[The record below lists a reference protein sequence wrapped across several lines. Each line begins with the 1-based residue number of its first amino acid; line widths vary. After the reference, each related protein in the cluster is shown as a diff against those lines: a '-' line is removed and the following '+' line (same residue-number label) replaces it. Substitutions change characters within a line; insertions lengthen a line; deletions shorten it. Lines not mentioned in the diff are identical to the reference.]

1 MQTKS
6 SRLATSLLAALLVP
20 SDAAADTRPT
30 LTAVVQHDSA
40 AHHAALERLKE
51 ASRVVREAAR
61 EAEAAKRRLQK
72 AREAAHSARDELE
85 NQCELIQVAA
95 RSSTA
100 DALLAEHKRELRT
113 GRAIVLSCLF
123 FFTFFNGVAR
133 RSLSSAT
140 PSLLAEGL
148 LTVEQAKEVVRVG
161 LYANPLG
168 KFINLVLTIGVG
180 LRPRRSILLQM
191 TMMMSSCVAYLAMPA
206 SPAVQLYGW
215 VALRAFSAM
224 ATSTMLPFVG
234 AWFPRAFYGR
244 LFAVLFA
251 GFQLGAL
258 TSSYVWQHLLLEG
271 KLHWRVPFTQCA
283 VGFGLLLAV
292 CARWLRERP
301 PPLPAGAGAA
311 SEGVSIGA
319 PSTPSAPSGTLR
331 PSTGAEL
338 GALLHKVTTRW
349 VFWAMLLAVAS
360 YTPSVEYSS
369 HVTSYLK
376 EMSSSV
382 DLGRSSGVVCLQ
394 STVCE
399 GRFRGYVSS
408 YVVALL
414 VGSVLYD
421 RATQL
426 DRAFLVVGLLL
437 VNVASWLALTLA
449 EPYEPAGASARQVA
463 SEAGSP
469 AVSWLERN
477 LGGAASLPWRH
488 ASENVPVA
496 VKLAVKPFLMLSGP
510 TKTALASLA
519 GATIAL
525 PSSLPFALF
534 SLDFGKE
541 GAATLSALLSIGGSV
556 ASLTFTRLFTRLRR
570 ERRLGGWF
578 EAHAALAA
586 LSSVASLLMATIMFS
601 DSRKFANGYII
612 RSSLLNETVVTLHAC
627 THRSCAM
634 TPMWRPGQRRP
645 WGPLAGAHLKPHA
658 PTSLCHHC
666 GRGDGLVE
674 CSVYEAAANAAV
686 ATPFDACGEW
696 IRAEKP
702 LRKPR
707 GGWAF
712 ANDPVRFPLA

>member
-1 MQTKS
+1 LGNAITS
-6 SRLATSLLAALLVP
+6 SRLAASLLAALLVP
-20 SDAAADTRPT
+20 SDAAADTRPA

-61 EAEAAKRRLQK
+61 EAEAAKRRLQR

-85 NQCELIQVAA
+85 NQREVIQVAA

-100 DALLAEHKRELRT
+100 AALLAEHKRELRT

-148 LTVEQAKEVVRVG
+148 LTEEQAKEIFRVG

-180 LRPRRSILLQM
+180 LRPRCSILLQM
-191 TMMMSSCVAYLAMPA
+191 TIMMSSCVAYLAVPA

-224 ATSTMLPFVG
+224 ATSAMLPFVG

-258 TSSYVWQHLLLEG
+258 TSSYLWQHLLFEG

-311 SEGVSIGA
+311 SEGMSMGA
-319 PSTPSAPSGTLR
+319 LGTLR

-360 YTPSVEYSS
+360 YTPAVEYSS

-382 DLGRSSGVVCLQ
+382 DLGRSSGIVCLQ

-449 EPYEPAGASARQVA
+449 EPYAPAGASVRQVA
-463 SEAGSP
+463 SEVGSP
-469 AVSWLERN
+469 TVSWLERIF
-477 LGGAASLPWRH
+477 GGAASLPWKH
-488 ASENVPVA
+488 ASENVPA
-496 VKLAVKPFLMLSGP
+496 AVKPFLMLSGP

-570 ERRLGGWF
+570 ERLLGGWF

-601 DSRKFANGYII
+601 DSRKFAKGYII
-612 RSSLLNETVVTLHAC
+612 RSSLLNETVVTMHAC

-634 TPMWRPGQRRP
+634 IPMWRPGQRRP

-686 ATPFDACGEW
+686 ATPFDMCGEW